1 MFYEARVNMSLARLG
16 IDPRVITTE
25 YRQGAQAVGTMSD
38 SSPQETALFIAS
50 QLPVAYQLDL
60 DAVPVKAW
68 IRQRKLN
75 PKDPEMREALLR
87 LGWHAL
93 IDFS

>member
-1 MFYEARVNMSLARLG
+1 MSLARLG

-50 QLPVAYQLDL
+50 QLPVAYHLDL

-75 PKDPEMREALLR
+75 PKDPEMREALTR